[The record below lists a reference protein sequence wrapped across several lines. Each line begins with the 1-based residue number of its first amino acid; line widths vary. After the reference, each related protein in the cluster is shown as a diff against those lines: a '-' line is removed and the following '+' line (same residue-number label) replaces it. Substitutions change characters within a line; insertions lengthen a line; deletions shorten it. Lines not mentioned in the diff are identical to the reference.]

1 MPIRVL
7 CTCSLYSYAFVPH
20 MFSFCLI
27 PPPPPFSI
35 ALDEQKKTKSSE
47 KTVANEENEAREL
60 ISNVSLEEHAEMSA
74 NNTSDER
81 QNLLNNMF
89 LEKIQET
96 STWTKLIS

>member
-1 MPIRVL
+1 MNR
-7 CTCSLYSYAFVPH
+7 
-20 MFSFCLI
+20 
-27 PPPPPFSI
+27 
-35 ALDEQKKTKSSE
+35 KKSKSSE

-89 LEKIQET
+89 LEKI
-96 STWTKLIS
+96 